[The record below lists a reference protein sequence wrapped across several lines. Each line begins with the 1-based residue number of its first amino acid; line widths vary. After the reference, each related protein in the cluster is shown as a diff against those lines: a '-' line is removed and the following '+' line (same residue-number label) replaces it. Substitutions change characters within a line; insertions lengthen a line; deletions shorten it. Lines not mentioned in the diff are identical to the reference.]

1 MDTLYICKK
10 CKKPDPKQVTGKAQK
25 GAKLIGVLAAEKNL
39 NFKVV
44 PCKCLG
50 KCKQGPNGVAM
61 PGRVHVHHL
70 SLKKIKQIAAAKEQ
84 A

>member
-1 MDTLYICKK
+1 
-10 CKKPDPKQVTGKAQK
+10 
-25 GAKLIGVLAAEKNL
+25 
-39 NFKVV
+39 
-44 PCKCLG
+44 
-50 KCKQGPNGVAM
+50 M